1 MLLNEGI
8 ATQKKPSI
16 QDKNDIFRA
25 IDLHKVISKSDLGQS
40 LIISNGLCIAL
51 ETLPGTDAMI
61 EFVKNFKNKIMLNNF
76 SSLRMGFGFK
86 LGADSRLITSLKIME
101 EKISVPISSTSLIL
115 KEDQGKVSKSELSL
129 DYLIDGRGSLIRLV
143 DDKDIAWHAGVSFW
157 NSDRSL
163 NKNSIGIE
171 IQNKGEPSSYE
182 KFKSKQ
188 IQKLIELIL
197 DLKNKYKVSDYHI
210 LGHSDISP
218 DRKTD
223 PGYLFP
229 WALLKKNNIGLLPSR
244 KIARKKTLKK
254 LLCKYFRL

>member
-1 MLLNEGI
+1 MKIVNKHSPNYDLRQYRKIKYIIIHYTGM
-8 ATQKKPSI
+8 ATAEVSIKKLR
-16 QDKNDIFRA
+16 DK
-25 IDLHKVISKSDLGQS
+25 KS
-40 LIISNGLCIAL
+40 
-51 ETLPGTDAMI
+51 
-61 EFVKNFKNKIMLNNF
+61 
-76 SSLRMGFGFK
+76 
-86 LGADSRLITSLKIME
+86 
-101 EKISVPISSTSLIL
+101 
-115 KEDQGKVSKSELSL
+115 KVSSH
-129 DYLIDGRGSLIRLV
+129 YLIDEKGSLIRLV

-188 IQKLIELIL
+188 IQILIELIL
-197 DLKNKYKVSDYHI
+197 DLKNKYNVSDYNI

-229 WALLKKNNIGLLPSR
+229 WVLLKKKNIGLLPSR
-244 KIARKKTLKK
+244 KISRKNILKNEEIPIVQA
-254 LLCKYFRL
+254 LLKEFGYQIQVTGNMDLQTILVLNAFQSHYIQGRMKNFLYDSSIIPILRDLISQKNRCLTKKN

>member
-1 MLLNEGI
+1 MKI
-8 ATQKKPSI
+8 ANNPSPNYDVRRYRKIKYIIIHYTGMVTAKASIKRLRDKKS
-16 QDKNDIFRA
+16 
-25 IDLHKVISKSDLGQS
+25 
-40 LIISNGLCIAL
+40 
-51 ETLPGTDAMI
+51 
-61 EFVKNFKNKIMLNNF
+61 
-76 SSLRMGFGFK
+76 
-86 LGADSRLITSLKIME
+86 
-101 EKISVPISSTSLIL
+101 
-115 KEDQGKVSKSELSL
+115 KVSCH
-129 DYLIDGRGSLIRLV
+129 YLIDGRGSLIRLV

-244 KIARKKTLKK
+244 KIARKKSLKNAEIPIVQALLKK
-254 LLCKYFRL
+254 FGYQIKISGNMDLQTILVLNAFQSHYIQNCVKNFLYDASIIPILRDLIAQKNRCLTKKN